1 MVITSV
7 DRDDLRDGGAGHFA
21 ACIRAV
27 RERSPAT
34 RVEVLVPDLDGRRCA
49 AVEILINTPHISELI
64 LKGEIGEIKEAMQE
78 SGTRGM
84 QTFDDALFALYKE
97 GRISLDEAL
106 NNADS
111 RTNLEAKINFG

>member
-1 MVITSV
+1 MDMS
-7 DRDDLRDGGAGHFA
+7 LNL
-21 ACIRAV
+21 RAV
-27 RERSPAT
+27 ISQR
-34 RVEVLVPDLDGRRCA
+34 LVPDLDGRRCA
-49 AVEILINTPHISELI
+49 AVEILINTPHIAELI
-64 LKGEIGEIKEAMQE
+64 LKGEIGEIKEAMAE
-78 SGTRGM
+78 SGARGI